1 MSRRLPRPDETSP
14 PPGPFMG
21 RGRDGV
27 SRPMPLPPVRLQGD
41 MTGSGVARPSQPVG
55 PPDKSSS
62 VFGQS
67 GVKRVAPASAEAM
80 QMIDDIIDRRDV
92 AVVFQAIFDATDGQ
106 VVGFESLLRGPP
118 GPLQAPLPL
127 LAAAH
132 ARGRGGELDWVGRA
146 AAFQTMLDAHLP
158 ASLSLFVN
166 IDPESL
172 LEPCPE
178 DLQDVIWAAQSGL
191 RVFVEI
197 TEMMLLREP
206 VRVLQSVMRARK
218 DGWGIA
224 LDNIGYG
231 AMGLALLPVIEP
243 DVLKLDRQLLA
254 EGTGL
259 ASAAIAAASRQRFHT
274 GASLMVER
282 FEDDGTVPLAQAL
295 GVGFRQGRALAAE
308 GPLPDTLPYPR
319 NPVPLLKHAEGAGRA
334 PWDVLMDHGAST
346 TQTMSEAGVTSIV
359 RNLISAA
366 FAGQEAP
373 VVALILPEGQLR
385 DAQSASVYRMLLA
398 RSPLQI
404 LLGPSASMQDG
415 WRAWGV
421 ELPADH
427 PWLSTLTIVAVSGSA
442 AVSLAARPLDDRDP
456 NGHHELVLS
465 HDLGTALAALREILN
480 LCDAHSGAH

>member
-1 MSRRLPRPDETSP
+1 MTGTGAARLPQAVSP
-14 PPGPFMG
+14 P
-21 RGRDGV
+21 DGSS
-27 SRPMPLPPVRLQGD
+27 SRFG
-41 MTGSGVARPSQPVG
+41 GSGT
-55 PPDKSSS
+55 
-62 VFGQS
+62 
-67 GVKRVAPASAEAM
+67 KRVAPAPDEAM
-80 QMIDDIIDRRDV
+80 HMIDDIIDRRDV
-92 AVVFQAIFDATDGQ
+92 DVVFQAIFDAAGGQ

-132 ARGRGGELDWVGRA
+132 ARGRRGELDWVGRA
-146 AAFQTMLDAHLP
+146 VAFQTMLDAHLP

-206 VRVLQSVMRARK
+206 VRVLQSVRRARR

-224 LDNIGYG
+224 LDNVGYG

-243 DVLKLDRQLLA
+243 DVIKLDRQLLA

-259 ASAAIAAASRQRFHT
+259 ASAAIAAASRQRFRT

-282 FEDDGTVPLAQAL
+282 FEDDSTVPLAQAL

-308 GPLPDTLPYPR
+308 GSLPDTLPTPR
-319 NPVPLLKHAEGAGRA
+319 SPVPLLKHEEGSGRA
-334 PWDVLMDHGAST
+334 PWDVLVHHGASA
-346 TQTMSEAGVTSIV
+346 TQTMTEAGVTSIV

-385 DAQSASVYRMLLA
+385 DAQSASVYRMLLE

-415 WRAWGV
+415 WRSWGV
-421 ELPADH
+421 ELPSDH

-442 AVSLAARPLDDRDP
+442 AVSLAARPLDGGDP
-456 NGHHELVLS
+456 HGHQELVVS
-465 HDLGTALAALREILN
+465 HDLGTALAVLREILH
-480 LCDAHSGAH
+480 LCDAHGSSD